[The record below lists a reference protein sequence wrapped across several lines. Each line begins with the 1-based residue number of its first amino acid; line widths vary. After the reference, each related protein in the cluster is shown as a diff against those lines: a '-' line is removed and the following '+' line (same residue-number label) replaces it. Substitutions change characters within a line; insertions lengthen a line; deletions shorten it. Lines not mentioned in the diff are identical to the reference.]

1 MSMSAP
7 RLTPALLLLVL
18 RASLVLRAGAQ
29 HLDDRTDVRQNLCNR
44 THAVM
49 AGAEMKAALTGAHL
63 TFVAADYGGNAHWY
77 TVDATTGVAS
87 GFHVELMGIVAE
99 KAGFTFDIE
108 RITSAEFSDRYTWS
122 EYLRLSVGKYDANLD
137 WWLQTSDRNA
147 DGVRSPYAFL
157 DMSIVASEYKS
168 EGVFDWDK
176 VSREAPS
183 LSASILDRS
192 LGSFF

>member
-1 MSMSAP
+1 MSAP
-7 RLTPALLLLVL
+7 RLAPVLLL
-18 RASLVLRAGAQ
+18 LVLRAGAQ
-29 HLDDRTDVRQNLCNR
+29 HLDNRTDVRQNLCNR
-44 THAVM
+44 TEAVM
-49 AGAEMKAALTGAHL
+49 AGAEMKDALTGAHL

-108 RITSAEFSDRYTWS
+108 RITSAEFSGHTWS
-122 EYLRLSVGKYDANLD
+122 DYLRLSVGKYDANLD

-176 VSREAPS
+176 VSREAPA